1 MTRISGY
8 EFVINLDTRQAI
20 NSINTFNNRVKVM
33 KRVMEANFSELSRSV
48 GSLSA
53 YGQRVHD
60 LGRQEEEAMMEVDKL
75 RDKLANQRAE
85 QERLRKEFQN
95 GTKAQDQF
103 RAGSDKLDS
112 QIASTQRRIANVLI
126 RLEAINKDME
136 ESRQQ
141 ILRLST
147 GVDALREHNEGLQ
160 KSYNSLE
167 ESLRKSGNFYRANR
181 AHVEGLRQTVKG
193 LSKQVTAESMVL
205 DQNREHHAELTKQF
219 LKQSAIVDRLTAK
232 KAENGKLTEAENAE
246 LTEAKGKMQG
256 LTEQMGS
263 SSKAIGEQSEQLR
276 KTTQALRDAKKA
288 AGSFSSTKVGSFFS
302 AAGSKMDIIKNNSEH
317 MRNWASSAKSTAVAV
332 GGALASVG
340 TGAGVLVKKASD
352 VQSKFIE
359 VRNLMETAG
368 EGSAKSMRNMNKM
381 MSQAVTLST
390 RYGVSQKDIGA
401 QYEELIKRGYSGA
414 AALGSMNSMLKASK
428 ASGDEFSDVV
438 KVSSTVLDSFGLRVE
453 NVNKMASNSARV
465 NNAIASAADR
475 TSTSFKDLGT
485 GLAYVSGTAHNV
497 GYSVEETAAALGE
510 LSNRGLDGTRAG
522 TGLRKVLTSLTG
534 PTESAEKA
542 FKKIGLSTKDFTD
555 KKGDLLSIDEIFKKI
570 NAHLSGESGT
580 EKAKFYKT
588 VFGATGMEAAQD
600 LAKTAGEVAHNDQN
614 ITTLIKHIKEDET
627 GDYIT
632 RLAKKNMQSTKN
644 QMAVLKETMWATGIM
659 IGNQLLPTVNK
670 VAKSLGK
677 WTVSK
682 EGKQTIKEVSNMIS
696 GLLIGITKRSGSI
709 LKFLEGV
716 VTGVKDIGKVTEVVF
731 GPVVKLFDMM
741 SGKKGDGAKWMGRIA
756 GWFIAGAAAV
766 KLFNAVFGWTVAGFR
781 DLRAMAKNGLF
792 GSKLSE
798 EQTQLMGVNSELKVS
813 NDLLGQIQ
821 QKQIDV
827 LQYAQQIADA
837 TAYKSEHGPLGKKH
851 PSGVEGVNS
860 DLPIIEHDEGG
871 KAAEKVAYGPEN
883 AGKKTS
889 IVPYAREEGKTVA
902 EEVSAGAAESGAAE
916 QTGKKF
922 AETAGEAV
930 EKSGGLAKGIEGAA
944 EGVVKSRG
952 LWAKG
957 LEVGSR
963 FLDGLNYAFLTVDL
977 AKSVIEMLTST
988 SKKVR
993 QSAAWNLGGTLVGGG
1008 IGGVIAGPP
1017 GATIGATVGGIAG
1030 SGLNAV
1036 FSKFAQKP
1044 SKQTRANRMSGLG
1057 YGTVAGMGLGA
1068 PFGPVGAILGAGA
1081 GAAIGYGIG
1090 GVIPANQAKAK
1101 KKHSVLDASQTKEAE
1116 GLAKTIKK
1124 LGTTNLE
1131 LKVGVNSRSIKK
1143 TGATLENMYRSM
1155 QKSADRASK
1164 SRMKS
1169 EKKALDFAI
1178 KAGIVKKKDYD
1189 KINGQIE
1196 KADRKRR
1203 QNNKKI
1209 ADNLVND
1216 TKAETKARAKAYDQY
1231 YKDLKKKGVSQEFA
1245 ENNLKNKL
1253 SEIDSKYAASRKKNE
1268 KALTKVL
1275 EKTWNTSNNKQL
1287 SKMKSIVRKKGKLS
1301 EKEAGQ
1307 LIKNSAKAAEK
1318 TIKNANR
1325 QHDKTVKSAKDEY
1338 KGRVSALK
1346 KLRDDSKSISESQ
1359 YKALKK
1365 KAEDEKKAKI
1375 SAADAAKKGVVKQA
1389 KSQHDKTIEYAE
1401 GQSKGVSKHIVRQGN
1416 NSIDS
1421 YNAQAVNATGILKT
1435 ILDAWNSFLKF
1446 FGQKPIPIAKSTP
1459 KKSAHISASS
1469 YATGGVAR
1477 NGLALVGEAGPELV
1491 YTPYAD
1497 NVRVVGAGGAEF
1509 THLRAGEQVLN
1520 ARDTKRL
1527 MDGNYSG
1534 ILPGYAKGT
1543 SLLSGWLGKIKKASD
1558 KVLKKIPKS
1567 IKNMLKAPVK
1577 WISNLFS
1584 TKWDAPKTAYPF
1596 AKINEMGKLKDM
1608 FKKKIANFVKGI
1620 FTKAYKALLD
1630 AGEGAFAKGSLSGS
1644 QAQRARQLA
1653 KIMKHVYPAAT
1664 EAGIAAIIGNW
1675 VFESGLNSA
1684 AVNPSG
1690 GASGLGQWL
1699 GGRKAN
1705 LIAYARKHGSSWTN
1719 AGAQVSFALNGE
1731 GSDSAIFRRILGG
1744 HGSVA
1749 SLANAFSSQWERGG
1763 YNAQHVAGALRVAK
1777 ALGYANGGLVMHDQL
1792 ARVGEGNN
1800 PEMIIPLS
1808 PLKRPRATKLVNSV
1822 VDKFNA
1828 ESSQSMQRANSDV
1841 EDKLDTLI
1849 DQFTAVLGQLKQ
1861 VISNQGNPVP
1871 AIMGTAQA
1879 YSALNKYKKNQ
1890 ELKTKMLY

>member
-1 MTRISGY
+1 M
-8 EFVINLDTRQAI
+8 
-20 NSINTFNNRVKVM
+20 
-33 KRVMEANFSELSRSV
+33 
-48 GSLSA
+48 
-53 YGQRVHD
+53 
-60 LGRQEEEAMMEVDKL
+60 
-75 RDKLANQRAE
+75 
-85 QERLRKEFQN
+85 
-95 GTKAQDQF
+95 
-103 RAGSDKLDS
+103 
-112 QIASTQRRIANVLI
+112 
-126 RLEAINKDME
+126 
-136 ESRQQ
+136 
-141 ILRLST
+141 
-147 GVDALREHNEGLQ
+147 
-160 KSYNSLE
+160 
-167 ESLRKSGNFYRANR
+167 
-181 AHVEGLRQTVKG
+181 
-193 LSKQVTAESMVL
+193 
-205 DQNREHHAELTKQF
+205 
-219 LKQSAIVDRLTAK
+219 
-232 KAENGKLTEAENAE
+232 
-246 LTEAKGKMQG
+246 
-256 LTEQMGS
+256 
-263 SSKAIGEQSEQLR
+263 
-276 KTTQALRDAKKA
+276 
-288 AGSFSSTKVGSFFS
+288 
-302 AAGSKMDIIKNNSEH
+302 
-317 MRNWASSAKSTAVAV
+317 
-332 GGALASVG
+332 
-340 TGAGVLVKKASD
+340 
-352 VQSKFIE
+352 
-359 VRNLMETAG
+359 
-368 EGSAKSMRNMNKM
+368 
-381 MSQAVTLST
+381 
-390 RYGVSQKDIGA
+390 
-401 QYEELIKRGYSGA
+401 
-414 AALGSMNSMLKASK
+414 
-428 ASGDEFSDVV
+428 
-438 KVSSTVLDSFGLRVE
+438 
-453 NVNKMASNSARV
+453 
-465 NNAIASAADR
+465 
-475 TSTSFKDLGT
+475 
-485 GLAYVSGTAHNV
+485 
-497 GYSVEETAAALGE
+497 
-510 LSNRGLDGTRAG
+510 
-522 TGLRKVLTSLTG
+522 TG

-542 FKKIGLSTKDFTD
+542 FKGIGLSTKDFVD
-555 KKGDLLSIDEIFKKI
+555 RKGDLLSIDEIFKKI
-570 NAHLSGESGT
+570 NSHLGGKSGAQ
-580 EKAKFYKT
+580 KALFYKT

-600 LAKTAGEVAHNDQN
+600 LAATSGEVSKTDQS
-614 ITTLIKHIKEDET
+614 ITTLIKHIKQDES
-627 GDYIT
+627 GDYVT

-644 QMAVLKETMWATGIM
+644 QMAALKQSMWAVGIM
-659 IGNQLLPTVNK
+659 IGKELLPSVNK
-670 VAKSLGK
+670 VAQSLGK
-677 WTVSK
+677 WVVSK
-682 EGKQTIKEVSNMIS
+682 DGRKSINEVASVTK
-696 GLLIGITKRSGSI
+696 GLMDAIVKRSGSI
-709 LKFLEGV
+709 LKFIEGFV
-716 VTGVKDIGKVTEVVF
+716 DGARDGAKFIKAMFSPLVRLIDILSGGK
-731 GPVVKLFDMM
+731 GN
-741 SGKKGDGAKWMGRIA
+741 GAKWMGRIA
-756 GWFIAGAAAV
+756 GWFLAGAAAV
-766 KLFNAVFGWTVAGFR
+766 KLFNATFGWSVALAKDFHG
-781 DLRAMAKNGLF
+781 MVKNGLF

-798 EQTQLMGVNSELKVS
+798 EQIQLAKLNSELSVT
-813 NDLLGQIQ
+813 NDLMSQIQ
-821 QKQIDV
+821 QKNIDPNQLANDV
-827 LQYAQQIADA
+827 ADS
-837 TAYKSEHGPLGKKH
+837 TMYKSEHGPFGRKQ
-851 PSGVEGVNS
+851 PSGVEGADS
-860 DLPIIEHDEGG
+860 DLPIVGYGNGG
-871 KAAEKVAYGPEN
+871 KTAKKVAYGPEN

-916 QTGKKF
+916 QTGKKL
-922 AETAGEAV
+922 AEATGEAV
-930 EKSGGLAKGIEGAA
+930 EKSGGLAKGIEGAT

-957 LEVGSR
+957 LEIGGKI
-963 FLDGLNYAFLTVDL
+963 FAGLNYVFLTADL

-993 QSAAWNLGGTLVGGG
+993 QSGAWNLGGT
-1008 IGGVIAGPP
+1008 IAG
-1017 GATIGATVGGIAG
+1017 GAIGMLAGNPITGAEVG
-1030 SGLNAV
+1030 SLV
-1036 FSKFAQKP
+1036 
-1044 SKQTRANRMSGLG
+1044 
-1057 YGTVAGMGLGA
+1057 GMGLGKIVPKFSQKLSKQTKHNRMA
-1068 PFGPVGAILGAGA
+1068 RTGIGTLAGLFLGAPLGPFGLSIGAHLGAMVGNR
-1081 GAAIGYGIG
+1081 IG
-1090 GVIPANQAKAK
+1090 GAVK
-1101 KKHSVLDASQTKEAE
+1101 KKRSVLDTSQTKEAE

-1143 TGATLENMYRSM
+1143 TGTTLENMYRSM

-1189 KINGQIE
+1189 KINSQIE

-1216 TKAETKARAKAYDQY
+1216 TKAETRERAKAYDQY
-1231 YKDLKKKGVSQEFA
+1231 YKDLKKKGMTQKGA
-1245 ENNLKNKL
+1245 QIKLNNAL
-1253 SEIDSKYAASRKKNE
+1253 SLIDSKYAASRKKNE

-1287 SKMKSIVRKKGKLS
+1287 SKMKSIVKKKGKLS

-1307 LIKNSAKAAEK
+1307 LIKNSAKAANR

-1338 KGRVSALK
+1338 KGRVRALK

-1375 SAADAAKKGVVKQA
+1375 RAADAAKKGVVKQA

-1469 YATGGVAR
+1469 YATGGVAH

-1509 THLRAGEQVLN
+1509 THLSAGEQVLN

-1527 MDGNYSG
+1527 MDGSYSG

-1596 AKINEMGKLKDM
+1596 AKINEMGKLKDI

-1630 AGEGAFAKGSLSGS
+1630 AGDGAFAKGSLSGS

-1731 GSDSAIFRRILGG
+1731 GSDSAIFRSILGG

>member
-731 GPVVKLFDMM
+731 GPVVKLFDMI

-837 TAYKSEHGPLGKKH
+837 TAYKSEHGPLGKKQ

-860 DLPIIEHDEGG
+860 DLSIIEHDEGG
-871 KAAEKVAYGPEN
+871 KTAEKTTQGPEN

-889 IVPYAREEGKTVA
+889 IIPYAREEGKTVA

-993 QSAAWNLGGTLVGGG
+993 QSGAWNLGGTIAGAG
-1008 IGGVIAGPP
+1008 IGMLIGHPIEGAGV
-1017 GATIGATVGGIAG
+1017 G
-1030 SGLNAV
+1030 SLV
-1036 FSKFAQKP
+1036 
-1044 SKQTRANRMSGLG
+1044 
-1057 YGTVAGMGLGA
+1057 GMGLGKFDSKNHSKQA
-1068 PFGPVGAILGAGA
+1068 KANRRAGMVYGSVAGGSLGIPFGPGGIVA
-1081 GAAIGYGIG
+1081 GAAAGAMLGNLIG
-1090 GVIPANQAKAK
+1090 GYIPTKKAK
-1101 KKHSVLDASQTKEAE
+1101 KKRSVLDTSQTKEAE

-1155 QKSADRASK
+1155 QKSADKASTA
-1164 SRMKS
+1164 RMKS
-1169 EKKALDFAI
+1169 EKKALDFAL

-1216 TKAETKARAKAYDQY
+1216 TKAETRERAKAYDQY
-1231 YKDLKKKGVSQEFA
+1231 YKDLKKKGMTQKGA
-1245 ENNLKNKL
+1245 QIKLNNAL
-1253 SEIDSKYAASRKKNE
+1253 SLIDSKYAASRKKNE

-1527 MDGNYSG
+1527 MDGSYSG

-1577 WISNLFS
+1577 WVNNLFS

-1596 AKINEMGKLKDM
+1596 AKINEMGKLKETI
-1608 FKKKIANFVKGI
+1608 KKKIANFVKGI
-1620 FTKAYKALLD
+1620 FSKAYKALLD
-1630 AGEGAFAKGSLSGS
+1630 AGDGAFAKGSLSGS

-1763 YNAQHVAGALRVAK
+1763 YNAQHVNGALQVAK
-1777 ALGYANGGLVMHDQL
+1777 ALGYANGGLVTTEQL
-1792 ARVGEGNN
+1792 AHVAEGNN

-1808 PLKRPRATKLVNSV
+1808 PLKRPRATRLVNQV
-1822 VDKFNA
+1822 ANKFNA
-1828 ESSQSMQRANSDV
+1828 ESSQGQATRSSSV
-1841 EDKLDTLI
+1841 EAQLDTLI
-1849 DQFTAVLGQLKQ
+1849 KKFNTAIDQLSQ
-1861 VISNQGNPVP
+1861 VINNQGNPVP
-1871 AIMGTAQA
+1871 AVVSTAQEYA
-1879 YSALNKYKKNQ
+1879 ALNKYKKSQ